1 MPPRAMRVSVSRA
14 ISIARALPVRFQ
26 NRRMNSQFIGW
37 GNFGARPM
45 PPSRSSNSEDAFW
58 IRGDEDVVG
67 EKARRA
73 AEAPRSR
80 RSAR

>member
-14 ISIARALPVRFQ
+14 ISSARALPVRFQ

-45 PPSRSSNSEDAFW
+45 PPSRSSNSEDAF
-58 IRGDEDVVG
+58 
-67 EKARRA
+67 
-73 AEAPRSR
+73 
-80 RSAR
+80 